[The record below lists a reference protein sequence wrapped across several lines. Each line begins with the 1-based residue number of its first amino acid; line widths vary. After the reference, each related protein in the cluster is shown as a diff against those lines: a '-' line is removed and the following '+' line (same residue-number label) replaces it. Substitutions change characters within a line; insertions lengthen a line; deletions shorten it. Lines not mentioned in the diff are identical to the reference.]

1 MPQQLF
7 TDTGTINAFNNHS
20 TTSTL
25 VTASSPTH
33 SPSCPPGAIDIELE
47 VGDHEVDT
55 IFRDPGPKPVIL
67 ARSTPPLQVY
77 YITPKNCNLKMKF
90 KMAPISCFIKIMIK
104 ALRLR
109 IYHSPSIFMGSLRIK
124 KEFCFMA
131 FQQPSF
137 SKKSEPLHFSTHL
150 LRW

>member
-67 ARSTPPLQVY
+67 ARSTPPLQVHH
-77 YITPKNCNLKMKF
+77 IHVTT
-90 KMAPISCFIKIMIK
+90 
-104 ALRLR
+104 
-109 IYHSPSIFMGSLRIK
+109 
-124 KEFCFMA
+124 
-131 FQQPSF
+131 
-137 SKKSEPLHFSTHL
+137 SKV
-150 LRW
+150 

>member
-67 ARSTPPLQVY
+67 ARSTPPLQVLKK
-77 YITPKNCNLKMKF
+77 IHSLFVKNE
-90 KMAPISCFIKIMIK
+90 
-104 ALRLR
+104 
-109 IYHSPSIFMGSLRIK
+109 IYLICTF
-124 KEFCFMA
+124 
-131 FQQPSF
+131 
-137 SKKSEPLHFSTHL
+137 
-150 LRW
+150 